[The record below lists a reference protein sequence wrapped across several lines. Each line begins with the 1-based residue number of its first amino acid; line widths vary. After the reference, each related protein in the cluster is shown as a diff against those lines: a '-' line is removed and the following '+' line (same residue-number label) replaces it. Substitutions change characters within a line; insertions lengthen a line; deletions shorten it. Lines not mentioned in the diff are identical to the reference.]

1 MAAPQSNAQEIE
13 LDGAGIIYAV
23 TNSKTWNRVYR
34 VAAVVKEDVR
44 PDILAQAVADLRPR
58 FPTFYTQLDQDF
70 FNYKLRTVEDTDV
83 VLPESAYPCGRIEA
97 GSGERPLF
105 RVFYFRNRISLE
117 IFHIV
122 TDGGGALIFLKNIA
136 ARYLELQ
143 GFAVEKTDGVLDPG
157 DAPSAAETGDAYQT
171 IAGGK
176 TEKTSRVEA
185 FAYHYKQ
192 PVQEGLFQLTHGF
205 LPVAAMKRLTAEKGV
220 TVTEYLTALYTWAL
234 FENML
239 PADNRKPVKIAVP
252 TDLRR
257 ILGSS
262 TLRGFSL
269 YVNTCA
275 EPGPA
280 NRDFDRLL
288 NEIAAQLRKG
298 FQKDSL
304 AARAAA
310 NTAAQNSW
318 LYRYTPLVLK
328 KAVLKQA
335 YLILGE
341 RTMTTALTNLGVVK
355 MPEGMEEHVDHFD
368 FVAGGTLA
376 NYLTC
381 AVIACNGVIN
391 VTFSSRSVSTDVQQ
405 SFFSF
410 LAKRGVPVET
420 QSNVKQ
426 KDAAPAAMLR
436 CGECE
441 VVFKDNH
448 LCCPLCGGP
457 GEKTENPIDFM
468 TVPYPE
474 KVSGIR

>member
-1 MAAPQSNAQEIE
+1 MAEPQKGAQVFE
-13 LDGAGIIYAV
+13 LDGSGIIYAV
-23 TNSKTWNRVYR
+23 TNSKKWNRVYR
-34 VAAVVKEDVR
+34 IAAVMKEDVR
-44 PDILAQAVADLRPR
+44 PDILARAVADLRKR
-58 FPTFYTQLDQDF
+58 FPTFFTQLDRDF
-70 FNYKLRTVEDTDV
+70 FNYKMRTVEDTDV
-83 VLPESAYPCGRIEA
+83 VQPEKAYPCGRIEV
-97 GSGERPLF
+97 GSGEKPMF
-105 RVFYFRNRISLE
+105 RVLYFRNRISLE
-117 IFHIV
+117 MFHLV
-122 TDGGGALIFLKNIA
+122 TDGGGAMVFLKNIV

-143 GFAVEKTDGVLDPG
+143 GFTVEKTDGVLDPG

-176 TEKTSRVEA
+176 AEKTSRVEA
-185 FAYHYKQ
+185 FAYKYKQ

-205 LPVAAMKRLTAEKGV
+205 SPVEAMKRLTAEKGV

-234 FENML
+234 FDNML

-257 ILGSS
+257 VIGSD

-280 NRDFDRLL
+280 RRDFDRLL

-310 NTAAQNSW
+310 NTAAQNGW
-318 LYRYTPLVLK
+318 LYRHIPLVVK

-355 MPEGMEEHVDHFD
+355 MPKGMQEHVDHFD
-368 FVAGGTLA
+368 FIAGGTLA
-376 NYLTC
+376 NYITC
-381 AVIACNGVIN
+381 AVTACNGVVN
-391 VTFSSRSVSTDVQQ
+391 VTFSSRSGSTDVQR

-410 LAKRGVPVET
+410 LAKHGVPVEI

-426 KDAAPAAMLR
+426 KDAAPAEMLR
-436 CGECE
+436 CGECG
-441 VVFKDNH
+441 VTFKDNH
-448 LCCPLCGGP
+448 LCCPLCGQP
-457 GEKTENPIDFM
+457 GEKTGEAADFM

-474 KVSGIR
+474 QISDGR